1 MSLECSFRKDDMLF
15 LVRSGSF
22 SHPVRFHIVFTRTP
36 AGFEFI
42 AEQPLKFTRQV
53 TPFRKLEF
61 KGYKIKQNRKIL
73 KLGSSFFLCPQWQHC
88 QQFCQNWRQIHFC
101 CSLSFSYFWLWILIF
116 SQKMQIFVRFF
127 PSNFVYKSVGTVP
140 KISVIQRSKHKI
152 HQLF

>member
-61 KGYKIKQNRKIL
+61 KGYKINQKPKNFENRFIFL
-73 KLGSSFFLCPQWQHC
+73 SLTAMTALSAVLSELTSDPFLLFTFIFALLTLNLNFFTENVDL
-88 QQFCQNWRQIHFC
+88 
-101 CSLSFSYFWLWILIF
+101 LEIF
-116 SQKMQIFVRFF
+116 TMQPRV
-127 PSNFVYKSVGTVP
+127 
-140 KISVIQRSKHKI
+140 
-152 HQLF
+152 

>member
-1 MSLECSFRKDDMLF
+1 MSLECSFCKDDMLF

-61 KGYKIKQNRKIL
+61 KGYKIKQKLKNLKTWFIL
-73 KLGSSFFLCPQWQHC
+73 LSLPAMTALAAVLSELTSDPFF
-88 QQFCQNWRQIHFC
+88 
-101 CSLSFSYFWLWILIF
+101 CSLLFSYFWLWILIF

-152 HQLF
+152 RQLF

>member
-61 KGYKIKQNRKIL
+61 KGYKIKQKPKNLETRFI
-73 KLGSSFFLCPQWQHC
+73 FL
-88 QQFCQNWRQIHFC
+88 
-101 CSLSFSYFWLWILIF
+101 SLPAMTALSAVLSELTSDPFLLFTFIFVLLTLNLNIFTKNADLCEIF
-116 SQKMQIFVRFF
+116 SK
-127 PSNFVYKSVGTVP
+127 
-140 KISVIQRSKHKI
+140 
-152 HQLF
+152 QLCI